1 MSAVSSMYYLHTTQD
16 TFTNTMG
23 IVSGLSPFT
32 EYACTISAFTVSL
45 GPQSDPITVNSGNV
59 TYVVLYPV
67 ATNYGS

>member
-1 MSAVSSMYYLHTTQD
+1 MYYLHTTQD

-32 EYACTISAFTVSL
+32 EYSCTISAFTVSL

-59 TYVVLYPV
+59 MYMQFYIQ
-67 ATNYGS
+67 